1 MKIFL
6 AILLIVSFSYIS
18 HADIYA
24 VFDKESGECKGVN
37 DIKEDYVPDWAKNYI
52 LKIADESYRG
62 KPHYEVKLENGNLR
76 LATQQEIDDYLDSV
90 KPPTEKE
97 KLLTLLEDEDI
108 KTKIKN
114 IKN

>member
-6 AILLIVSFSYIS
+6 AILIITGFAHIAQ
-18 HADIYA
+18 ADMYA
-24 VFDKESGECKGVN
+24 VFDKETGECRGAV
-37 DIKEDYVPDWAKNYI
+37 DIKEDYVPDWAKKFI
-52 LKIADESYRG
+52 LKQADESYRG
-62 KPHYEVKLENGNLR
+62 KQHYEVKLENGSLR
-76 LATQQEIDDYLDSV
+76 LATQQEIDDHLDSI

-97 KLLTLLEDEDI
+97 KLLALLEDEDI